1 MDLPIGGELTFKRDD
16 DERQLEGILVGAEEP
31 NFIIVRITQ
40 TSDDFSIAEGQSYS
54 TTYVSSGAVYRV
66 HNSVLGY
73 MEKLKLAVLSYP
85 VSYEKDVL
93 RKEPRVSCAIPAT
106 AKIERNALRG
116 LITDISNHGCQFIV
130 KIPATIKLYR
140 ISVLTDINLS
150 MSMLGEKDPTRLQGK
165 VRNTNIDE
173 FKIALGIE
181 FEKMEEQISHR
192 LSHFIENLSVVQ

>member
-1 MDLPIGGELTFKRDD
+1 MDLPIGGKMTFKLGD
-16 DERQLEGILVGAEEP
+16 DERQIEGVLVGAEEP
-31 NFIIVRITQ
+31 NFIIVRFTQ
-40 TSDDFSIAEGQSYS
+40 ILEDFPINEGQSYAAS
-54 TTYVSSGAVYRV
+54 YVTSGAIYRV

-73 MEKLKLAVLSYP
+73 LEKLHLVVLSYP
-85 VSYEKDVL
+85 VTFEKDAL
-93 RKEPRVSCAIPAT
+93 RKEPRVSCSIPAT

-150 MSMLGEKDPTRLQGK
+150 LSMLGERDPTRLQGK

-181 FEKMEEQISHR
+181 FEKMETQISQR
-192 LSHFIENLSVVQ
+192 LNHFIENLLVVQ

>member
-1 MDLPIGGELTFKRDD
+1 MDLPIGGKITFKPED
-16 DERQLEGILVGAEEP
+16 DERQIEGVLVGVDEP
-31 NFIIVRITQ
+31 NFVIVRLIQ
-40 TSDDFSIAEGQSYS
+40 VLDNFPINEGQSYAA
-54 TTYVSSGAVYRV
+54 TYVSSGTVYRV
-66 HNSVLGY
+66 YNSVLGY
-73 MEKLKLAVLSYP
+73 LEKMNLIVLSYP
-85 VSYEKDVL
+85 VTFEKDTL

-130 KIPATIKLYR
+130 KIPATIKLHR

-150 MSMLGEKDPTRLQGK
+150 LSMLGERDPTRLQGR

-181 FEKMEEQISHR
+181 FEKMEQQISQR
-192 LSHFIENLSVVQ
+192 LNHFIENLLVVQ